1 MEKSVLK
8 TKNANLKFANK
19 KDVMAIWLM
28 VLNAFIMMTVK
39 IKFVFWIFVLQ
50 IYIMMQIS
58 NKKLKSIYKMKIKV
72 NKMVLDKVKLWLGS

>member
-28 VLNAFIMMTVK
+28 VLNAFIMKTVK
-39 IKFVFWIFVLQ
+39 IKFVF
-50 IYIMMQIS
+50 
-58 NKKLKSIYKMKIKV
+58 
-72 NKMVLDKVKLWLGS
+72 